1 MRFQEEC
8 GEPKSENAMSS
19 RLLKARTIVIAD
31 EVNHDLAE
39 HVISQLL
46 VMDSESQQPIR
57 MILTTNGGHIE
68 SGFAI
73 YDVMRFVESEI
84 IVVSAGWVVSMG
96 VPILFGA
103 KKENRLSLPNTRFML
118 HQPLGGVGGQASDVR
133 IAAQEIIKIR
143 GRINQLVSEETGQ
156 PIEKVT
162 ADSDRNFWLSAEEA
176 LQYGIIS
183 RIIHTAKDIRKG

>member
-8 GEPKSENAMSS
+8 GEPKNENAMSS

-31 EVNHDLAE
+31 EVDHELAE
-39 HVISQLL
+39 RVISQLL
-46 VMDSESQQPIR
+46 VMDSESQEPIR

-156 PIEKVT
+156 SLEKVT
-162 ADSDRNFWLSAEEA
+162 ADSDRNFWLSADEA

-183 RIIHTAKDIRKG
+183 RIIYTAKDIRKG